1 LWAGTETDQNLPGL
15 RGASLAVQF
24 LVILIVLA
32 ALFLF
37 PELTLLLA
45 ALSGLIFLPWL
56 SSLIALLAGLSG
68 LSALLA
74 FPFHII
80 CHD

>member
-1 LWAGTETDQNLPGL
+1 
-15 RGASLAVQF
+15 
-24 LVILIVLA
+24 LVVLA

-37 PELTLLLA
+37 SELTLLLA
-45 ALSGLIFLPWL
+45 ALSGLIFLPGL
-56 SSLIALLAGLSG
+56 SRLIALLAGLPG

>member
-1 LWAGTETDQNLPGL
+1 MGRDSIDRTLPGL
-15 RGASLAVQF
+15 RGATLSVQL
-24 LVILIVLA
+24 LVILFVLA
-32 ALFLF
+32 TLFLF
-37 PELTLLLA
+37 PKLTLLLA

-56 SSLIALLAGLSG
+56 SRLISLLSG
-68 LSALLA
+68 LPALLA